1 MLLSKWRHI
10 NGSLFEP
17 TYGTRFEPE
26 DASWS
31 TINRM
36 AEDLD
41 LLLQPFASPE
51 LASDRRQ
58 NMIEILKRG
67 TRFGFIL
74 LTQPTEWTFDWTPCS
89 DGTLTTHPGLIQVVN
104 DQGGLL
110 SPPIKM
116 GEQAQS
122 VFINRSKLASR

>member
-1 MLLSKWRHI
+1 
-10 NGSLFEP
+10 
-17 TYGTRFEPE
+17 
-26 DASWS
+26 
-31 TINRM
+31 M

>member
-10 NGSLFEP
+10 NGSLFEH
-17 TYGTRFEPE
+17 TYGTHFEPE

-31 TINRM
+31 SINRM

-51 LASDRRQ
+51 LSSDRRQ

-67 TRFGFIL
+67 TRFGYIL
-74 LTQPTEWTFDWTPCS
+74 LTQPTGWTFDWTPDS
-89 DGTLTTHPGLIQVVN
+89 DGTLTVHPGLIQVVN
-104 DQGGLL
+104 DQGRLL
-110 SPPIKM
+110 SPPTTM
-116 GEQAQS
+116 GDQAQS